1 MTRGK
6 DWIELVRSTFRSV
19 GREEIS
25 GLYARE
31 WRHAREK
38 LTAEDRDE
46 IEREPKRIK
55 RFLKSANAV
64 LFGLSRRL
72 APARRVAFGA
82 ALLMIFLSFNWTWS
96 DHTERTRQGQRRVS
110 EYKVSL
116 DSGFLLASI
125 TVLTL
130 LLGMELVDKI
140 NYRDELELARE
151 LQSSLIPRTLPA
163 PPGFE
168 LGAYNRIANMVGGDI
183 YDFVLLPDGRLAV
196 LFGDAS
202 GHGMT
207 AGLVMAVA
215 HAAFRTQLETD
226 PAPEAMFAT
235 LNRILCRTGGP
246 RAFFGCVYLLVSPD
260 GSFAGSVAGHPP
272 VLRLDV
278 AGDMRERIGKGAYPL
293 GDQDSPLV
301 GSLAGTIE
309 AGETLLL
316 HSDGLTEARDA
327 SGAEFGDNAP
337 GFFSSAARPR
347 LPAPD
352 LVASLAADVMAFC
365 GREAPEDDVS
375 IAAVRTP
382 HRVSEREA
390 SLPAGTAAPEGR
402 MLCEVVRISSSNR
415 LVMSGAGLPGNDA
428 QDPADRGHPSRRRRD
443 LMDSRCNPEDSLRR
457 NPAICSCSSPS
468 GTESQV
474 PSAALGART
483 NRAARVPAR
492 SPPSAAFDEAQSP
505 PPRRSS

>member
-1 MTRGK
+1 MPRGK

-19 GREEIS
+19 GREEMS

-38 LTAEDRDE
+38 LTAEDREE

-64 LFGLSRRL
+64 LFGLSKRL
-72 APARRVAFGA
+72 APAAPRRSSAPRSCSFSSRFSGPWSYHSRADRA
-82 ALLMIFLSFNWTWS
+82 AAIAAPPSTGCRF
-96 DHTERTRQGQRRVS
+96 
-110 EYKVSL
+110 

-125 TVLTL
+125 TLLTL

-140 NYRDELELARE
+140 NYRDELELARD
-151 LQSSLIPRTLPA
+151 LQSSLIPKTLPA

-246 RAFFGCVYLLVSPD
+246 RAFFGCVYLLLSPD

-272 VLRLDV
+272 VLR
-278 AGDMRERIGKGAYPL
+278 AGRGREPCASGSGRAPILSASRRRSRGKWSADP
-293 GDQDSPLV
+293 
-301 GSLAGTIE
+301 IE
-309 AGETLLL
+309 PGQALLL
-316 HSDGLTEARDA
+316 HSDGLSEARDA
-327 SGAEFGDNAP
+327 SGER
-337 GFFSSAARPR
+337 SSATRAWNS
-347 LPAPD
+347 AF
-352 LVASLAADVMAFC
+352 AA
-365 GREAPEDDVS
+365 
-375 IAAVRTP
+375 
-382 HRVSEREA
+382 
-390 SLPAGTAAPEGR
+390 
-402 MLCEVVRISSSNR
+402 
-415 LVMSGAGLPGNDA
+415 
-428 QDPADRGHPSRRRRD
+428 RRR
-443 LMDSRCNPEDSLRR
+443 LRR
-457 NPAICSCSSPS
+457 PTSSPRS
-468 GTESQV
+468 RGTSW
-474 PSAALGART
+474 PSAAARRPRT
-483 NRAARVPAR
+483 T
-492 SPPSAAFDEAQSP
+492 SPSPSI
-505 PPRRSS
+505 RRTA

>member
-1 MTRGK
+1 MPRGK

-19 GREEIS
+19 GREEMS

-31 WRHAREK
+31 WRHAKEK
-38 LTAEDRDE
+38 LTAEDREE

-72 APARRVAFGA
+72 APTRRVAFGA
-82 ALLMIFLSFNWTWS
+82 ALLLMFFSFNLKWS
-96 DHTERTRQGQRRVS
+96 TTGRTRAGEHRTT
-110 EYKVSL
+110 EYSVSL

-125 TVLTL
+125 TLLTL

-140 NYRDELELARE
+140 NFRDELELARE
-151 LQSSLIPRTLPA
+151 LQSSLIPKTLPA

-168 LGAYNRIANMVGGDI
+168 LGAFNRIANMVGGDI

-246 RAFFGCVYLLVSPD
+246 RAFFGCVYLLISPD

-272 VLRLDV
+272 VLRLDA
-278 AGDMRERIGKGAYPL
+278 AGAIRERIGKGAYPL
-293 GDQDSPLV
+293 GVKTPLSWDVV
-301 GSLAGTIE
+301 GGTIE
-309 AGETLLL
+309 PGQALLL
-316 HSDGLTEARDA
+316 HSDGLSEARDPA
-327 SGAEFGDNAP
+327 GTELGDARIEATIRRA
-337 GFFSSAARPR
+337 AARS
-347 LPAPD
+347 APD
-352 LVASLAADVMAFC
+352 LVADLAREVMAFC

-375 IAAVRTP
+375 IAAIR
-382 HRVSEREA
+382 
-390 SLPAGTAAPEGR
+390 
-402 MLCEVVRISSSNR
+402 R
-415 LVMSGAGLPGNDA
+415 LA
-428 QDPADRGHPSRRRRD
+428 
-443 LMDSRCNPEDSLRR
+443 
-457 NPAICSCSSPS
+457 
-468 GTESQV
+468 
-474 PSAALGART
+474 
-483 NRAARVPAR
+483 
-492 SPPSAAFDEAQSP
+492 
-505 PPRRSS
+505 